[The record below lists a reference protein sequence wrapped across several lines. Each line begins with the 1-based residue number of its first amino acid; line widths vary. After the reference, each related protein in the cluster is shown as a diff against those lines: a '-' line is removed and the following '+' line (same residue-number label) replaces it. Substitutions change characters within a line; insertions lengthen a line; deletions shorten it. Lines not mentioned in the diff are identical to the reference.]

1 MSNIPEY
8 FTFDK
13 FISKEQAMTDLE
25 DEYDEND
32 YKDRDEDE
40 EENEM
45 FVSDLISDDW
55 TDSLYD
61 LDKYIDIREEFDPIR
76 DYGKAYGEEILEEII
91 KQIKK
96 LYYGYTDEN
105 GNKVI
110 GELEKY
116 KNNKESYNL
125 DEITVKI
132 NTTIHN
138 VIKNIVTEEKLV
150 YIGGYA
156 NSLYSRYLKNN
167 ERVKEIIKMY

>member
-61 LDKYIDIREEFDPIR
+61 LDKYIDIREEF
-76 DYGKAYGEEILEEII
+76 ESC
-91 KQIKK
+91 KQKM
-96 LYYGYTDEN
+96 
-105 GNKVI
+105 
-110 GELEKY
+110 
-116 KNNKESYNL
+116 KNLNRL
-125 DEITVKI
+125 I
-132 NTTIHN
+132 NN
-138 VIKNIVTEEKLV
+138 F
-150 YIGGYA
+150 
-156 NSLYSRYLKNN
+156 
-167 ERVKEIIKMY
+167 